1 VAFGK
6 PGRPKEDRQ
15 LRQREIYLAV
25 TPLILSEG
33 ARRLTMREA
42 AHAACLSVGGLYH
55 YFPIKREL
63 VLHGLDNDARER
75 VCREHRQ
82 QFKALPELSFKQR
95 VEVFLDL
102 AIELSFGF
110 IYPAIQAALELGGG
124 TLQEM
129 LDAGLSDS
137 VDELTEGLGELLPE
151 MPPSDL
157 TTLGRAIRHTTLGL
171 LVDRNIHPDDM
182 RRQLRVLIVSAGER
196 SQPAPVAATG

>member
-1 VAFGK
+1 MAFGK

-55 YFPIKREL
+55 YFPTKREL
-63 VLHGLDNDARER
+63 VLHGLDDDARER
-75 VCREHRQ
+75 VCRDHRLR
-82 QFKALPELSFKQR
+82 FESLGGLSFKQR

-102 AIELSFGF
+102 AVELSFGF
-110 IYPAIQAALELGGG
+110 IYPSVQAALELGDGA
-124 TLQEM
+124 LQEM
-129 LDAGLSDS
+129 LDAGLSDH
-137 VDELTEGLGELLPE
+137 VDELTTGLGELLPE

-157 TTLGRAIRHTTLGL
+157 QALGRAIRHTTLGL
-171 LVDRNIHPDDM
+171 LVDRNTRPYDM
-182 RRQLRVLIVSAGER
+182 RRQLRVLIISAGAR
-196 SQPAPVAATG
+196 SQPAPAAVTG